1 MVSLW
6 LYANGEK
13 RENHLEE
20 QNLNDATD
28 AYEQSLLAIGKV
40 NL

>member
-13 RENHLEE
+13 RENRLEV

-40 NL
+40 GL